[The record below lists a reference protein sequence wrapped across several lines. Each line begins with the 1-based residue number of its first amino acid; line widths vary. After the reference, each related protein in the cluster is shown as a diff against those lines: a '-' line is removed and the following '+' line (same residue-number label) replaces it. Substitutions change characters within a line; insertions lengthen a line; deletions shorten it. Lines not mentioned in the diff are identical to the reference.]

1 MCIYFVFHVMKSFY
15 EFCGSS
21 TWIGDFSLRKTTTT
35 TQTCKTKYM
44 KSIET
49 KRLDIWINLEL
60 ILYVGLWAELTLNVH
75 VIMCIDWSTDTIFEI
90 DRKWVKPWAI
100 IVKDIV
106 GQKLRHFISFT
117 QCHVDFS
124 EGFHLRKALH
134 CLCNVSPVLTS
145 TMVMTSFSVIVT
157 LFFAGVNYRFCVSLY
172 DVGGG
177 Q

>member
-1 MCIYFVFHVMKSFY
+1 MKSF
-15 EFCGSS
+15 
-21 TWIGDFSLRKTTTT
+21 K
-35 TQTCKTKYM
+35 
-44 KSIET
+44 T

-75 VIMCIDWSTDTIFEI
+75 VIMFIDWSTDTIFEI